1 MTWTATDRITRINFF
16 GILTVAGVA
25 LWPLLGG
32 ANSLILMAGVLVLV
46 YQAWRL
52 AMARQ
57 VRGSLSA
64 AGISKTIGQRTRSLP
79 WGEVTAVRLARFLGT
94 DQLIVTTTAV
104 IGWQSSD
111 RWYGLLG
118 AHELAVQVPADS
130 LAQVRE
136 LCAANGLPLA

>member
-1 MTWTATDRITRINFF
+1 MTWTTTDRITRINFF
-16 GILTVAGVA
+16 AVLMVAAVA
-25 LWPLLGG
+25 LWPLLSG
-32 ANSLILMAGVLVLV
+32 ANSLILLVAVLVLV

-52 AMARQ
+52 AMSRQ
-57 VRGSLSA
+57 VRGSLTA
-64 AGISKTIGQRTRSLP
+64 AGISKTIGPRTQSLP
-79 WGEVTAVRLARFLGT
+79 WDEVSAARLARFLGT

-118 AHELAVQVPADS
+118 AHELAVQVPADA

-136 LCAANGLPLA
+136 LCDANGVPLA